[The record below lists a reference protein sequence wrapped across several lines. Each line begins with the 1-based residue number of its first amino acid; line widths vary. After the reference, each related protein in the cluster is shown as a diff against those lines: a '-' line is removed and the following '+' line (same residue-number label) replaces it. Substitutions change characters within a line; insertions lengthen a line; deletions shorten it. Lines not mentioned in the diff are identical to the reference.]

1 MKQNKSKLTL
11 RCLTE
16 GAIFVALAQV
26 LCYLKLFELPQGGS
40 ITVAMLPIFIFC
52 ARWGFGPGILASF
65 VYSVLQLLLDGAYA
79 WGWQSMLGDYIVAFT
94 VLGFAGLFHAQKYG
108 FFTGTVVGSLARFLV
123 HYLVGVWV
131 WGEYMPETFFGM
143 TMTTPWF
150 YSFLYNGSYML
161 IDMVI
166 CLVVGLLLWKPMGKY
181 IRDERKDRSND
192 DCLEKS

>member
-1 MKQNKSKLTL
+1 MKQNKSKLSL

-16 GAIFVALAQV
+16 GAVFVGLAQV
-26 LCYLKLFELPQGGS
+26 LGYLKLFELPQGGS
-40 ITVAMLPIFIFC
+40 ITVAMLPIFLFC
-52 ARWGFGPGILASF
+52 ARWGFGPGMLASF

-94 VLGFAGLFHAQKYG
+94 VLGLAGLFHAQKYG

-161 IDMVI
+161 IDMAL
-166 CLVVGLLLWKPMGKY
+166 CLLVGVLLWKPLGYY
-181 IRDERKDRSND
+181 IRGMDLK
-192 DCLEKS
+192 